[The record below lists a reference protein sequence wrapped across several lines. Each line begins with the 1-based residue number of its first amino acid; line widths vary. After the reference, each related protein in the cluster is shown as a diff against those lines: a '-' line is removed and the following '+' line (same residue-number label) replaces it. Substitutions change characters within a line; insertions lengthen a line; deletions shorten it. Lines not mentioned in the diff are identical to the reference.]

1 MSAAN
6 RQRLQTA
13 VSSFRPAFQ
22 AIAQS
27 LTDIEVIRVEESFER
42 LLLVRLALIAA
53 AANPE

>member
-42 LLLVRLALIAA
+42 LLLVRLALNAA
-53 AANPE
+53 AANLN